1 MEVIWNALNYISEE
15 MGITLRNTAYSPNI
29 RDRQDHSC
37 AILSREGYLV
47 AQAEHIPVH
56 IGSMAVGLRN
66 TLEYIDREGLEL
78 DRDDVI
84 IVNNPY
90 ISGTHLNDVTLIKPL
105 YIGNIHI
112 GYLANKAHH
121 IDIGG
126 KVPGSIGG
134 EVSTLFEEGVVINP
148 TYIIRRGEI
157 NNKLINEVSSNLR
170 TPAYFK
176 GDLMAQIAS
185 LNIGAKRFHEL
196 TERFKRE
203 SIIDSMYMSLDYV
216 ETYLRNVLNSYG
228 LNGEYIAED
237 YLEGLETDIK
247 IRVSIKFS
255 KNRIKIDYTGSSE
268 EVDIPLNAV
277 YGVTVS
283 ASTFS
288 IKSVFAPET
297 PFNHA
302 IYRILEIYAPKG
314 SILNPNYPKP
324 VSGGN
329 LETSQ
334 RIVDTVL
341 KALSEIDE
349 LNIPAASN
357 GSMNNIMLGGRDW
370 AFYETIGGGAGGRP
384 FEDGVDGVHTNM
396 TNTLNTPIEI
406 MEREYPI
413 LFLKYGL
420 REDSCG
426 YGKYRGGL
434 GIVRKFKVL
443 DKSTLTIV
451 ASRTRYSPY
460 GLRGGKPGEK
470 GLHRVIRGDGDVI
483 ILNNIQTVDLEEGDI
498 IEINTPGGGG
508 FGEPSERSKEYILG
522 DIEEGKVSNEFL
534 QRLKIKYVGKKGIR

>member
-1 MEVIWNALNYISEE
+1 M
-15 MGITLRNTAYSPNI
+15 
-29 RDRQDHSC
+29 
-37 AILSREGYLV
+37 
-47 AQAEHIPVH
+47 
-56 IGSMAVGLRN
+56 
-66 TLEYIDREGLEL
+66 EYIDREGLEL